1 MSTEKP
7 AATPT
12 AAPEDNK
19 WLVTLDPPFTFEGQT
34 HTEVDLSGV
43 DRLTGMDLIKA
54 SDILQKTGHTPLIVE
69 MDTEYLLICAH
80 LATGLPLE
88 FFKQLPARAAI
99 KVKNAVRN
107 GFFGE

>member
-1 MSTEKP
+1 MSIEKTTNP
-7 AATPT
+7 AAE
-12 AAPEDNK
+12 APADDK
-19 WLVTLDPPFTFEGQT
+19 FVVMLDPPFAFEGKE
-34 HTEVDLSGV
+34 HTSIDLHGIDS
-43 DRLTGMDLIKA
+43 LTGSDLIRA

-88 FFKQLPARAAI
+88 FFKALPARAAI

>member
-1 MSTEKP
+1 MSTEKTTNTAAE
-7 AATPT
+7 AAT
-12 AAPEDNK
+12 ESK
-19 WLVTLDPPFTFEGQT
+19 WLVTLDPPFTFEGKE
-34 HTEVDLSGV
+34 HTVIDLQGI
-43 DRLTGMDLIKA
+43 DALTGNDLIKA
-54 SDILQKTGHTPLIVE
+54 SDILQKSGHTPLIVE

-88 FFKQLPARAAI
+88 FFKALPARAAI